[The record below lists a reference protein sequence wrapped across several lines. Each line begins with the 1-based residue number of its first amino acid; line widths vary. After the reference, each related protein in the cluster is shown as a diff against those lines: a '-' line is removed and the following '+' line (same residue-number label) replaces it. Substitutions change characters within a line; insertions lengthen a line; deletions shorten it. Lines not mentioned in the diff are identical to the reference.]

1 MQSKIVQIEQRSNM
15 RISEMTLIIKAPREV
30 VVKEIADY
38 TRTRILSKSRYV
50 KSVEVLEDDG
60 TTSIAV
66 WRIKALWFVFQ
77 AKNRQIVTLP
87 DKQTNEVLT
96 GMAKGTFETVTYSET
111 SEGTK
116 IAYRLELRVP
126 WYYKKFEIP
135 LAWYSKRMARNLLMD
150 DKRDIEAKY
159 GDTKS

>member
-1 MQSKIVQIEQRSNM
+1 M
-15 RISEMTLIIKAPREV
+15 RIEEMTLIIKAPREV

-38 TRTRILSKSRYV
+38 SRTRILSKGRYV

-66 WRIKALWFVFQ
+66 WQIKVLWFVFQ

-116 IAYRLELRVP
+116 VAYRLELRVP
-126 WYYKKFEIP
+126 RYYKLFEIP
-135 LAWYSKRMARNLLMD
+135 LGWYSKRMARNLLMD

-159 GDTKS
+159 TDTTSSPPVCP

>member
-1 MQSKIVQIEQRSNM
+1 MQSKIIQIEQRSNM
-15 RISEMTLIIKAPREV
+15 RIAEMTLIIKAPREV

-38 TRTRILSKSRYV
+38 TRTRILGKSRYV

-66 WRIKALWFVFQ
+66 WRIKALCFVFQ

-126 WYYKKFEIP
+126 WYYKLFEIP

>member
-1 MQSKIVQIEQRSNM
+1 MQSKIIQIEQRSNM
-15 RISEMTLIIKAPREV
+15 RIAEMTLIIKAPREA

-66 WRIKALWFVFQ
+66 WRIKALCFVFQ

-126 WYYKKFEIP
+126 WYYKLFEIP

>member
-1 MQSKIVQIEQRSNM
+1 M
-15 RISEMTLIIKAPREV
+15 RIAEMTLIIKAPREV
-30 VVKEIADY
+30 VVKEVADY
-38 TRTRILSKSRYV
+38 TRTRILGKSRYV
-50 KSVEVLEDDG
+50 KSVQVLEDDG

-66 WRIKALWFVFQ
+66 WQIKALWFVFQ
-77 AKNRQIVTLP
+77 AKNMQIVTLP

-126 WYYKKFEIP
+126 WYYKLFEIP

>member
-1 MQSKIVQIEQRSNM
+1 MQSKIIQIEQRSNM
-15 RISEMTLIIKAPREV
+15 RIAEMTLIIKAPREV

-50 KSVEVLEDDG
+50 KSVQVLEDDG

-66 WRIKALWFVFQ
+66 WRIKTLWFVFQ

-126 WYYKKFEIP
+126 WYYKLFEIP

-159 GDTKS
+159 EDTKS

>member
-1 MQSKIVQIEQRSNM
+1 M
-15 RISEMTLIIKAPREV
+15 RIAEMTLIIKAPREV

-38 TRTRILSKSRYV
+38 TRTRILGKSRYV
-50 KSVEVLEDDG
+50 KSVQVLEDDG

-66 WRIKALWFVFQ
+66 WQIKALWFVFQ
-77 AKNRQIVTLP
+77 AKNMQIVTLP

-126 WYYKKFEIP
+126 WYYKLFEIP

>member
-1 MQSKIVQIEQRSNM
+1 M
-15 RISEMTLIIKAPREV
+15 RLAQMTLVIKAPREV

-38 TRTRILSKSRYV
+38 ARTRILSKRRYV
-50 KSVEVLEDDG
+50 QSVQVLEDDG

-66 WRIKALWFVFQ
+66 WRIKALCFVFQ

-87 DKQTNEVLT
+87 EKQTNEVLT
-96 GMAKGTFETVTYSET
+96 GMAKGTFETVIYSET

-116 IAYRLELRVP
+116 LSYRLELRIP
-126 WYYKKFEIP
+126 LCKLLEIP
-135 LAWYSKRMARNLLMD
+135 MAWYALRMTRNLLMD

-159 GDTKS
+159 RGTKS

>member
-1 MQSKIVQIEQRSNM
+1 M
-15 RISEMTLIIKAPREV
+15 RITETTLVIKAPREV

-38 TRTRILSKSRYV
+38 SRTRILSKSRYV

-66 WRIKALWFVFQ
+66 WRIKALCFMFQ

-111 SEGTK
+111 SEGTR

-126 WYYKKFEIP
+126 WYYKLFEIP
-135 LAWYSKRMARNLLMD
+135 LARYSKRMARNLLMD

-159 GDTKS
+159 GETKS